1 MIVLE
6 WGINLINMYLD
17 TIQNHYKRG
26 LKNMKTNKNITFNA
40 LNSWYLDTSDMAIN
54 EDYLNDAIIMIGSNT
69 ERFYKEYTQ
78 GKRKIHSVVWEMFM
92 YLTNQHIKDNEY
104 PYNQEYYCTSEQLK
118 KWLLEYGH
126 GYLTIAPAIEY
137 FETERA
143 EYKAG

>member
-1 MIVLE
+1 
-6 WGINLINMYLD
+6 
-17 TIQNHYKRG
+17 
-26 LKNMKTNKNITFNA
+26 MKTNKNITFNA